1 MILKYKLNKHLL
13 ARAAAEL
20 VWKLQ
25 QIDTSISIISER
37 MLNAK
42 SLVGVLSGNLRYGTE
57 IQILFEKEEE
67 LNKITE
73 AFDEVGKR
81 LE

>member
-1 MILKYKLNKHLL
+1 MILNYRLNKHLL

-25 QIDTSISIISER
+25 QIDCSINIISDR

-57 IQILFEKEEE
+57 IKVSFDKEEF
-67 LNKITE
+67 LNEIKE
-73 AFDEVGKR
+73 AFDEVGE
-81 LE
+81 LI